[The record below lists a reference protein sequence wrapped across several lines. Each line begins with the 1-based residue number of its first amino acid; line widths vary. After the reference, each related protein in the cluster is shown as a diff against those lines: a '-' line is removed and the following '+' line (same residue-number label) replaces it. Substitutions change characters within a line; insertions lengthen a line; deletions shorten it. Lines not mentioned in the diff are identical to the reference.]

1 MGTITHLPGRLRV
14 VPHRIDAEGDV
25 LAAVSGTMLGV
36 ASGQSCEALGRSG
49 LLAVSV
55 PSDFGGLDI
64 ANHVLAEAVALTAAH
79 SREVAEALVLHAAAL
94 EGIRHA
100 GSEEQ
105 RRSAFSR
112 VLGGERFLLAIGHAP
127 SDAKARFFA
136 DGMGVRLEASLAV
149 TAAALSTDWFAVPA
163 EDPAGHESL
172 LLVPR
177 HTPGLAIRQ
186 SGEDGR
192 AVLELVGVHVAAD
205 SVLALSRLADRM
217 TASVRTLLDAARVLG
232 EGRRSLETVLAQLA
246 RQHEATTAAALAIG
260 WREVEIETVQAL
272 IQRAAIAI
280 DAAQVAPA
288 EATVAAAHRLS
299 TVLGIA
305 AARLETGQTA
315 TGAEDD
321 AVVSLGRD
329 SMTRRRDPDWSG
341 SAGV

>member
-25 LAAVSGTMLGV
+25 LAAVSGAMLGV
-36 ASGQSCEALGRSG
+36 APGQSCEALGRSG

-64 ANHVLAEAVALTAAH
+64 ANHVLAEAVAVTAAN

-112 VLGGERFLLAIGHAP
+112 VLGGERFLLATGHAP

-232 EGRRSLETVLAQLA
+232 EGRRSLETVLA
-246 RQHEATTAAALAIG
+246 RQQEATTAAALAIG

-288 EATVAAAHRLS
+288 EATVAEAHRLS